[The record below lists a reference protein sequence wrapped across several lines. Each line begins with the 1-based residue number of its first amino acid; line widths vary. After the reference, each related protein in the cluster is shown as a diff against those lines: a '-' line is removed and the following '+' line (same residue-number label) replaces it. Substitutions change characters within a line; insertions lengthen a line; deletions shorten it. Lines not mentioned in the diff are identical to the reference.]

1 MKLNDNLKKQ
11 IDQYFESV
19 TPEYLFDLAVT
30 KYKFVEVL
38 VEVSG
43 NFTSV
48 HTKHFGS
55 IDTFKDS
62 FSTSQ
67 IDGVSNYTIAA

>member
-1 MKLNDNLKKQ
+1 MKINDQLKKQ

-19 TPEYLFDLAVT
+19 TIEYLFDVAIT

-38 VEVSG
+38 LEVSG

-48 HTKHFGS
+48 PIKHFGS
-55 IDTFKDS
+55 INNFKGS
-62 FSTSQ
+62 FFVSQ
-67 IDGVSNYTIAA
+67 INEISHYTISA